1 MTDQRIIDLVK
12 HGKHSR
18 ALDKLYKIYPA
29 VLKYVRESGGTIA
42 DTEDIFQDAMVIFIE
57 KAGKEDFVL
66 TSTISTYV
74 YGICKNLS
82 REKRREQQKERIKTT
97 EAKRE
102 EEGRSIDD
110 FLEEERKYQALDK
123 ILIQTGRKCL
133 ELLKLFY
140 YDRISMK
147 AIASRLG
154 FKSETS
160 AKTQKYKCLEKAR
173 SMTESVLTKTQN
185 EAK

>member
-12 HGKHSR
+12 HGMHSK

-29 VLKYVRESGGTIA
+29 VLKYVKESGGTIA

-57 KAGKEDFVL
+57 KASSEDFVL
-66 TSTISTYV
+66 SSTISTYV
-74 YGICKNLS
+74 FGICKNLS
-82 REKRREQQKERIKTT
+82 REKRREHQKERIKTT

-102 EEGRSIDD
+102 EDSRSIDD
-110 FLEEERKYQALDK
+110 FLDEERKYQALDK
-123 ILIQTGRKCL
+123 ILIETGKKCL

-140 YDRISMK
+140 YDRFSMK

-173 SMTESVLTKTQN
+173 RLTESVLTKTQN
-185 EAK
+185 EAS

>member
-12 HGKHSR
+12 SGRHSR

-29 VLKYVRESGGTIA
+29 VLKYVKESGGSLA
-42 DTEDIFQDAMVIFIE
+42 DAEDIFQDAMVIFIE
-57 KAGKEDFVL
+57 KVSHPNFVL

-74 YGICKNLS
+74 FGICKNLS
-82 REKRREQQKERIKTT
+82 REKRRMHQKEVMKSSEEKDEETKT
-97 EAKRE
+97 
-102 EEGRSIDD
+102 IDD
-110 FLEEERKYQALDK
+110 FLEEERRYLALDK
-123 ILIQTGRKCL
+123 VLIQTGEKCL
-133 ELLKLFY
+133 ELLKMFY
-140 YDRISMK
+140 YDRVSMK
-147 AIASRLG
+147 VIASRLG

-173 SMTESVLTKTQN
+173 NLTAQVLTNTQN

>member
-1 MTDQRIIDLVK
+1 MTDRRIIDLVK
-12 HGKHSR
+12 HGKHSK

-29 VLKYVRESGGTIA
+29 VLKYVKESGGTVS

-57 KAGKEDFVL
+57 KVSKDDFVL
-66 TSTISTYV
+66 SSSISTYV
-74 YGICKNLS
+74 FGICKNLS
-82 REKRREQQKERIKTT
+82 REKRREHQKDRVKTI

-102 EEGRSIDD
+102 EDTKSIDE

-123 ILIQTGRKCL
+123 ILIQTGKKCL

-140 YDRISMK
+140 YDRFSMK

-173 SMTESVLTKTQN
+173 SLTESALSKTQI